1 MDRIVVG
8 VDGSEGSQ
16 RALAW
21 ALDDA
26 RRRGGVTVEVVH
38 AWEPPVL
45 VGSPVGAVPP
55 VPVDGPYTDVA
66 HQILADAVAAVDSS
80 GLTVEQVVI
89 EGAPGAALCDRSAAA
104 ALLVVGSSGHGA
116 VMDALIGSV
125 SQYCAHHAACP
136 LVLIPTQ
143 KKAKKKK

>member
-16 RALAW
+16 RALVW

-26 RRRGGVTVEVVH
+26 RRRGGAAVELGH

-55 VPVDGPYTDVA
+55 VPVEGPYNDVA
-66 HQILADAVAAVDSS
+66 HQILNEAVAAADSS

-89 EGAPGAALCDRSAAA
+89 EGPPGAALCERSADA
-104 ALLVVGSSGHGA
+104 ALLVVGSS
-116 VMDALIGSV
+116 
-125 SQYCAHHAACP
+125 
-136 LVLIPTQ
+136 
-143 KKAKKKK
+143 

>member
-21 ALDDA
+21 AIDDA
-26 RRRGGVTVEVVH
+26 RRRGGAAVDVVH

-55 VPVDGPYTDVA
+55 VPIDVPYNDVA
-66 HQILADAVAAVDSS
+66 HQILTDALAAVDTS
-80 GLTVEQVVI
+80 GLTVEQVVV
-89 EGAPGAALCDRSAAA
+89 EGPAGASLCERSTDAT
-104 ALLVVGSSGHGA
+104 LLVLASSAHGA

-125 SQYCAHHAACP
+125 SQYCAHHAPCP
-136 LVLIPTQ
+136 LVLIPTR
-143 KKAKKKK
+143 KKKK